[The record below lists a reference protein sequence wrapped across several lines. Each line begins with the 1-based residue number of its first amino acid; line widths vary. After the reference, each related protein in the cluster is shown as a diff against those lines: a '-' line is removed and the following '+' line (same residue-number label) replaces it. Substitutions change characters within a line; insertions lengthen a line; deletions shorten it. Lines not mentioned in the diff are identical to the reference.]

1 MRGRTDQHYAGS
13 HIMTNQPDRKILLI
27 GWDAADWKIIN
38 PLLDAGKMPNLEH
51 LVNRGVMGNLSTL
64 YPELSP
70 MLWTSIATGK
80 RPFNHG
86 IHGFT
91 EPDPD
96 GQGVRPVTNLS
107 RTTKALWNILSQND
121 ITCNV
126 IGWWPSHP
134 AEPINGVMVSNHY
147 HRAAGKIDKPWPV
160 MKGAVHP
167 VRITDNLARLR
178 VHPQQLDAGHIQPF
192 VPDISGIDQE
202 KDHRLETLAKIIAET
217 LTIRNAAL
225 AIMHHEPW
233 RFTGVYFDG
242 IDHFGHGFMRYNP
255 PREPWVEEKDFEI
268 YRNVVESGYILHDII
283 LGDLLK
289 EAGSDATV
297 IIISDHGFHS
307 DHLRPRH
314 IPHEP
319 AGPAAQHRPYGIF
332 VMAGPGIKKD
342 ELVHGASLLDICP
355 TVLTL
360 LGLPVG
366 EDMDGKPLVQAFE
379 SPPAVSAIPGWD
391 AVAGPAGMHSPEKR
405 IDPVEAQEAI
415 QQLVALGYIE
425 KPPKNKQQ
433 AINQC
438 VRELNYNLARA
449 YMDASRHSEAAAL
462 LQELL
467 EKWPDQ
473 YRFGIHLVS
482 CLQALDKTP
491 EARRVL
497 EDLLACK
504 QKNAAEARAKLKELR
519 EKHGDKPFEDMTKKE
534 QQEIQNLQTAAAQNP
549 YAMEYLMGRL
559 LFGEGRLKESLEHLL
574 IAAQADAGQPGLYAQ
589 IGEVYLRQRRYFD
602 ASEYFGK
609 ALALD
614 PDHAASH
621 LGRCRS
627 LLGLKSNFEAV
638 DEALESVGL
647 NYHSPISHFLL
658 AVGLHRLGRLQ
669 EALQALQVAVQQNP
683 NFPMAY
689 RRMALIYRR
698 GLKDPEKAAESR
710 SLATRAVQR
719 IRDGRKPAAAVPGRQ
734 PAAGSRPGH
743 EQGAPAAPVQTPVD
757 RNEIITI
764 VSGLPRSGTS
774 MLMQMLAAAGLA
786 PFSDGARTADEDNP
800 RGYYEHEKVKALAR
814 DNAWIG
820 EAKGACV
827 KVVSPLLKFLPAGH
841 AFRIIF
847 MERNLD
853 EVVRSQRVMIERK
866 GAAGAKLTDER
877 LKATFHKQVDVAKIY
892 MARSHMPV
900 LYLSYDLCVGNPS
913 EAARQVSAFLGGGLD
928 EAAMAAA
935 VDAGMKRQKAMP
947 AV

>member
-1 MRGRTDQHYAGS
+1 MTDQTG
-13 HIMTNQPDRKILLI
+13 RKILLI
-27 GWDAADWKIIN
+27 GWDAADWKMIH
-38 PLLDAGKMPNLEH
+38 PLLDAGKMPNLEQ

-91 EPDPD
+91 EPDPG

-107 RTTKALWNILSQND
+107 RTTKALWNILSQNN
-121 ITCNV
+121 IKSNV

-147 HRAAGKIDKPWPV
+147 QRIAGKIDQPWPV

-167 VRITDNLARLR
+167 SRITDNLARLR
-178 VHPQQLDAGHIQPF
+178 VHPQQLDFGHIEPF
-192 VPDISGIDQE
+192 VLDISGIDQD
-202 KDHRLETLAKIIAET
+202 KDHRIETLAKMIAET
-217 LTIRNAAL
+217 LTIRNAAC
-225 AIMHHEPW
+225 AVMHHEPW

-242 IDHFGHGFMRYNP
+242 IDHFGHAFMRYNP
-255 PREPWVEEKDFEI
+255 PRQPWVEEKDFEI
-268 YRNVVESGYILHDII
+268 YQNVVASGYVLHDII
-283 LGDLLK
+283 LGNLLG
-289 EAGSDATV
+289 EAGADATV

-332 VMAGPGIKKD
+332 VMAGPGIKQD

-366 EDMDGKPLVQAFE
+366 QDMDGKPLVQAFE
-379 SPPAVSAIPGWD
+379 SPPAVAAIPSWD

-415 QQLVALGYIE
+415 RQLVALGYIE
-425 KPPKNKQQ
+425 KPPENRQQ
-433 AINQC
+433 AIDQC
-438 VRELNYNLARA
+438 VRELHYNLARA
-449 YMDASRHSEAAAL
+449 YMDASRHAEAEGL

-467 EKWPDQ
+467 EKWPDE

-482 CLQALDKTP
+482 CLQALDKKP

-497 EDLLACK
+497 EDLLARK
-504 QKNAAEARAKLKELR
+504 QKNAAEALPKLKELR
-519 EKHGDKPFEDMTKKE
+519 EKLGDKPFEDMTEKE
-534 QQEIQNLQTAAAQNP
+534 KQEIQNLQTAAAQNP
-549 YAMEYLMGRL
+549 FAMEYLMGRL

-574 IAAQADAGQPGLYAQ
+574 IAAKADTGQPGLYAQ

-602 ASEYFGK
+602 AGEYFVK
-609 ALALD
+609 ALELD
-614 PDHAASH
+614 PDHAVSH

-638 DEALESVGL
+638 DEALASIGL

-658 AVGLHRLGRLQ
+658 AVALHRVGRLQ
-669 EALQALQVAVQQNP
+669 EAVQALQVAVQQNP
-683 NFPMAY
+683 NFPAAY
-689 RRMALIYRR
+689 RRMALIHYR
-698 GLKDPEKAAESR
+698 GLKDPRKAAECR
-710 SLATRAVQR
+710 RLATEAVLR
-719 IRDGRKPAAAVPGRQ
+719 IRDSSQPAAADLRVYPGAG
-734 PAAGSRPGH
+734 AAVR
-743 EQGAPAAPVQTPVD
+743 EQCAPAAQAPAPVEVPAD
-757 RNEIITI
+757 RSGIVTI

-774 MLMQMLAAAGLA
+774 MLMQMLSAGGLA
-786 PFSDGARTADEDNP
+786 PFSDGARAADEDNP

-814 DNAWIG
+814 DNAWLSD
-820 EAKGACV
+820 AKGSCI
-827 KVVSPLLKFLPAGH
+827 KIVSPLVKFLPAGL
-841 AFRIIF
+841 ACRIIF
-847 MERNLD
+847 MDRNLD
-853 EVVRSQRVMIERK
+853 EVVRSQRVMIKRK
-866 GAAGAKLTDER
+866 GGAGAKLTDER
-877 LKATFHKQVDVAKIY
+877 LRVAFQKQVDAAKIY
-892 MARSHMPV
+892 MARNHMPV
-900 LYLSYDLCVGNPS
+900 LYLSYDVCVSHPAK
-913 EAARQVSAFLGGGLD
+913 AALQVNAFLGGGLD

-935 VDAGMKRQKAMP
+935 VDAGLKRQKAT
-947 AV
+947 A